1 MEYQLD
7 MSMMFAMH
15 DALRRELAQV
25 ARIGRRT
32 GDHPGQLLRAAL
44 GWELFK
50 KFLLVHHQS
59 EDDTLWPTL
68 RTNVAGQPDRVALA
82 DALEAEHAVIEPLL
96 TAIDAAAADPDYGY
110 QRFGDIVD
118 ELAPKLTAH
127 LAHEETD
134 GLPLVGAL
142 PARIVI
148 AAGMLLCAGGLAWY
162 VTMLTPASDYFAVM
176 LPAMLAGGT
185 GTGLTFVGCTVTG
198 MRGVAPRDSGVA
210 AGPLNTSVQVGSALR
225 LGALAAIA
233 SMVTRS
239 RLEGHAVAVALTDGY
254 VARLLAGAVIFAAGA
269 VVAICTVNA
278 RISAAEAA
286 AR

>member
-15 DALRRELAQV
+15 DALRRELVQV

-59 EDDTLWPTL
+59 EDDTLWPAL
-68 RTNVAGQPDRVALA
+68 RANVAGQPERVALA

-118 ELAPKLTAH
+118 ELATKLSAH
-127 LAHEETD
+127 LSHEETD
-134 GLPLVGAL
+134 GLPLIDVSLTAQEWQHFAQVHAERIGGDAPMYMPWLLNGASPQTL
-142 PARIVI
+142 DAVLGKFPPP
-148 AAGMLLCAGGLAWY
+148 LLTAFREQWG
-162 VTMLTPASDYFAVM
+162 
-176 LPAMLAGGT
+176 
-185 GTGLTFVGCTVTG
+185 
-198 MRGVAPRDSGVA
+198 PR
-210 AGPLNTSVQVGSALR
+210 
-225 LGALAAIA
+225 
-233 SMVTRS
+233 
-239 RLEGHAVAVALTDGY
+239 
-254 VARLLAGAVIFAAGA
+254 FAALDLW
-269 VVAICTVNA
+269 NA
-278 RISAAEAA
+278 RQQGRA
-286 AR
+286 

>member
-15 DALRRELAQV
+15 DALRRELVQV
-25 ARIGRRT
+25 GRIARLRD
-32 GDHPGQLLRAAL
+32 DHPGRLLRAAL

-110 QRFGDIVD
+110 QRLGDIVD
-118 ELAPKLTAH
+118 ELTTKLTAH

-134 GLPLVGAL
+134 GLPLIDVSLTAQEWQRFAQVHTERIRGDAPMYMPWLLNGASPQTL
-142 PARIVI
+142 DAILGKFPPPLLTAFREEWGPRY
-148 AAGMLLCAGGLAWY
+148 AGLDIW
-162 VTMLTPASDYFAVM
+162 
-176 LPAMLAGGT
+176 
-185 GTGLTFVGCTVTG
+185 
-198 MRGVAPRDSGVA
+198 
-210 AGPLNTSVQVGSALR
+210 N
-225 LGALAAIA
+225 
-233 SMVTRS
+233 
-239 RLEGHAVAVALTDGY
+239 
-254 VARLLAGAVIFAAGA
+254 
-269 VVAICTVNA
+269 
-278 RISAAEAA
+278 AA
-286 AR
+286 AKPAA

>member
-15 DALRRELAQV
+15 DALRRELVQV
-25 ARIGRRT
+25 GRIARLRD
-32 GDHPGQLLRAAL
+32 DHPGRLLRAAL

-118 ELAPKLTAH
+118 ELATKLSAH
-127 LAHEETD
+127 LSHEETD
-134 GLPLVGAL
+134 GLPLIDVSLTAQEWQRFAQVHTERIRGDAQMYMPWLLNGASPQTL
-142 PARIVI
+142 DAVLGKFPPPLLTSFREEWGPRY
-148 AAGMLLCAGGLAWY
+148 AALDIW
-162 VTMLTPASDYFAVM
+162 
-176 LPAMLAGGT
+176 
-185 GTGLTFVGCTVTG
+185 
-198 MRGVAPRDSGVA
+198 
-210 AGPLNTSVQVGSALR
+210 N
-225 LGALAAIA
+225 
-233 SMVTRS
+233 
-239 RLEGHAVAVALTDGY
+239 
-254 VARLLAGAVIFAAGA
+254 ARLPGRA
-269 VVAICTVNA
+269 
-278 RISAAEAA
+278 
-286 AR
+286 